1 MTVPAIVAHR
11 GYSTVH
17 RENSPAAWVGA
28 IEARADYIEVD
39 LRITR
44 DGKIVC
50 CHDKDLKRL
59 AGRDDAISD
68 TISSDLAVIE
78 AQGFPAA
85 PSLGLLFETV
95 PQPQAILF
103 DVKDERLESL
113 DILLAEL
120 SLHRDR
126 SLTLGLHS
134 SASVGYV
141 RRNGWDRPIVGLVKN
156 DDEQAFFAA
165 GGDILRIWE
174 WDTAPGRISD
184 HVARGHS
191 VWITAGEGATQRKVG
206 DFAAENLLRMARE
219 GATGVLVNDPVAARA
234 VLAQMVDA

>member
-11 GYSTVH
+11 GYSTLH
-17 RENSPAAWVGA
+17 RENSPAAWAGA
-28 IEARADYIEVD
+28 IEAKADYIEVD
-39 LRITR
+39 LRITC

-59 AGRDDAISD
+59 AGRDDAIAD
-68 TISSDLAVIE
+68 THSADLAGIE

-85 PSLGLLFETV
+85 PTLGLLFEIV
-95 PQPQAILF
+95 PQAQAILF

-113 DILLAEL
+113 AILLAEL
-120 SLHRDR
+120 RLHPDR

-134 SASVGYV
+134 SASVAYV
-141 RRNGWDRPIVGLVKN
+141 RNNGWDRTIVGLVRN

-174 WDTAPGRISD
+174 WDTAPGRISS
-184 HVARGHS
+184 HVADGRQ
-191 VWITAGEGATQRKVG
+191 VWVTAGEGTTQRKVG
-206 DFAAENLLRMARE
+206 DFDAGDLLRMARE
-219 GATGVLVNDPVAARA
+219 GATGFLVNDPIAARA
-234 VLAQMVDA
+234 VLAQMADV